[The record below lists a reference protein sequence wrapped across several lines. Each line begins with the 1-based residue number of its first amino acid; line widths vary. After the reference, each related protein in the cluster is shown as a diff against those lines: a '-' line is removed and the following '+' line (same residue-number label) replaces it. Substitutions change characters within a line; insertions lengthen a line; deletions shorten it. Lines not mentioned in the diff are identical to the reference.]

1 MIDNTVQQLR
11 KYRILGWI
19 GLLLLTL
26 MCVLVSL
33 TLGAKTLP
41 ISAIWH
47 YIEMYY
53 INMPAAHIS
62 YNDLVIDARI
72 PRTLIGLL
80 AGAALALSGAVTQ
93 GLLRNP
99 LGDPGLLG
107 VNAGASAIIV
117 SFSFFPAL
125 AAIPHFWPALLG
137 AALATLLFYLLG
149 GGQRNT
155 HSVRLVLTGA
165 AINACL
171 FAYVQGV
178 VLLNPAVLENYRF
191 WIMGSLAATS
201 VSAMLAVLPYF
212 VIGLVIIFAIA
223 PSLNVMVF
231 GENVATTMG
240 ANTVRIRMSALVGTT
255 LLAATA
261 TAVAGPV
268 AFIGLAAPHLGRAMI
283 GSDFRWLLPYCLLL
297 GPILLLSADVVARII
312 IAPGEVMVGVI
323 TAAVGGP
330 LLYAVVNS
338 KKGIVY
344 ASR

>member
-33 TLGAKTLP
+33 TLGARTLP

-117 SFSFFPAL
+117 SLRSS
-125 AAIPHFWPALLG
+125 PHW
-137 AALATLLFYLLG
+137 
-149 GGQRNT
+149 Q
-155 HSVRLVLTGA
+155 
-165 AINACL
+165 
-171 FAYVQGV
+171 Q
-178 VLLNPAVLENYRF
+178 YRIF
-191 WIMGSLAATS
+191 G
-201 VSAMLAVLPYF
+201 LPYS
-212 VIGLVIIFAIA
+212 VQ
-223 PSLNVMVF
+223 
-231 GENVATTMG
+231 
-240 ANTVRIRMSALVGTT
+240 
-255 LLAATA
+255 
-261 TAVAGPV
+261 
-268 AFIGLAAPHLGRAMI
+268 H
-283 GSDFRWLLPYCLLL
+283 
-297 GPILLLSADVVARII
+297 
-312 IAPGEVMVGVI
+312 
-323 TAAVGGP
+323 
-330 LLYAVVNS
+330 
-338 KKGIVY
+338 
-344 ASR
+344 

>member
-62 YNDLVIDARI
+62 HNDLVIDARI

-117 SFSFFPAL
+117 SFAFFPAL

-191 WIMGSLAATS
+191 WIMG
-201 VSAMLAVLPYF
+201 
-212 VIGLVIIFAIA
+212 
-223 PSLNVMVF
+223 
-231 GENVATTMG
+231 
-240 ANTVRIRMSALVGTT
+240 
-255 LLAATA
+255 
-261 TAVAGPV
+261 
-268 AFIGLAAPHLGRAMI
+268 
-283 GSDFRWLLPYCLLL
+283 
-297 GPILLLSADVVARII
+297 
-312 IAPGEVMVGVI
+312 
-323 TAAVGGP
+323 
-330 LLYAVVNS
+330 
-338 KKGIVY
+338 
-344 ASR
+344 

>member
-33 TLGAKTLP
+33 TLGARTLP

-117 SFSFFPAL
+117 SFAFFPAL

-137 AALATLLFYLLG
+137 AALATD
-149 GGQRNT
+149 RKT
-155 HSVRLVLTGA
+155 HV
-165 AINACL
+165 
-171 FAYVQGV
+171 
-178 VLLNPAVLENYRF
+178 
-191 WIMGSLAATS
+191 
-201 VSAMLAVLPYF
+201 
-212 VIGLVIIFAIA
+212 
-223 PSLNVMVF
+223 
-231 GENVATTMG
+231 
-240 ANTVRIRMSALVGTT
+240 
-255 LLAATA
+255 
-261 TAVAGPV
+261 
-268 AFIGLAAPHLGRAMI
+268 
-283 GSDFRWLLPYCLLL
+283 
-297 GPILLLSADVVARII
+297 
-312 IAPGEVMVGVI
+312 
-323 TAAVGGP
+323 
-330 LLYAVVNS
+330 
-338 KKGIVY
+338 
-344 ASR
+344 

>member
-1 MIDNTVQQLR
+1 M
-11 KYRILGWI
+11 
-19 GLLLLTL
+19 
-26 MCVLVSL
+26 
-33 TLGAKTLP
+33 
-41 ISAIWH
+41 
-47 YIEMYY
+47 
-53 INMPAAHIS
+53 
-62 YNDLVIDARI
+62 
-72 PRTLIGLL
+72 
-80 AGAALALSGAVTQ
+80 
-93 GLLRNP
+93 
-99 LGDPGLLG
+99 
-107 VNAGASAIIV
+107 
-117 SFSFFPAL
+117 
-125 AAIPHFWPALLG
+125 
-137 AALATLLFYLLG
+137 
-149 GGQRNT
+149 
-155 HSVRLVLTGA
+155 RLVLTGA

-240 ANTVRIRMSALVGTT
+240 ANTVRIRMSALVGAT

-268 AFIGLAAPHLGRAMI
+268 ALLVWQPLIWGEHDWLRLSLATA
-283 GSDFRWLLPYCLLL
+283 LLL
-297 GPILLLSADVVARII
+297 TARPNPL
-312 IAPGEVMVGVI
+312 AECRCGRPHYHRPRRSDGWRDHRC
-323 TAAVGGP
+323 VGGP